1 MGWTYRAHLRRGLV
15 ILTSA
20 GAVFP
25 LLGIGSRPIPR
36 EGYSKQPSCS
46 QVQTLQAP
54 LRMICLAQAATRM
67 QALQVFAGV
76 RTSKKAFNMSTRA
89 RKGLALLPPPLPS
102 IVLDPQPLVD
112 PQNGW
117 AAAVAELRPIMERW
131 CGEVLSIPA

>member
-1 MGWTYRAHLRRGLV
+1 
-15 ILTSA
+15 
-20 GAVFP
+20 
-25 LLGIGSRPIPR
+25 
-36 EGYSKQPSCS
+36 
-46 QVQTLQAP
+46 
-54 LRMICLAQAATRM
+54 M

-89 RKGLALLPPPLPS
+89 RDGLALLPPPLPAF
-102 IVLDPQPLVD
+102 VLDPQPLVD